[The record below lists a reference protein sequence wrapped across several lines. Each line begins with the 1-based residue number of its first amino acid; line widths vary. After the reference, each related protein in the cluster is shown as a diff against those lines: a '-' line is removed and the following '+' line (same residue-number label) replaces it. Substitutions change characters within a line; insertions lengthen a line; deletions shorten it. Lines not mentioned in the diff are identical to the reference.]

1 MVFFLNFD
9 SFTSKCNKRS
19 LIDTLLYRAYTGKS
33 SLDLRARLRRTIEK
47 NVPFSKLN
55 VVFRSTW
62 LLITEKFVPTFLAR
76 ASGYMGTSNLTGKRL
91 KKAKKTAVFDHLL

>member
-1 MVFFLNFD
+1 MQSTTKINRENNQFVTSIYRKPKLSGFFTNFD

-19 LIDTLLYRAYTGKS
+19 LIGTLLYRVYTGKS
-33 SLDLRARLRRTIEK
+33 SLDLRARLKRTIEK

-62 LLITEKFVPTFLAR
+62 LLITEICSDIF
-76 ASGYMGTSNLTGKRL
+76 S
-91 KKAKKTAVFDHLL
+91 